1 MPVDLGDMAF
11 AEYKRALKRAE
22 DAQRKGATI
31 EAASSFRQCAE
42 LYRQYAN
49 ASGDPA
55 TKQQRLKKVQFL
67 LDRAKSLDPMPA
79 NQKPASPR
87 QTTAPISTEAANA
100 DDYES
105 EVMNLVQK
113 TSIRWDEI
121 GGLEDTKNAIKSA
134 YGLALAKKPQGV
146 QISGWRNVLLFGPPG
161 TGKTLL
167 AAATAGSLDATFFNV
182 KVSNVL
188 SKYFGESS
196 KLVSALYAAARR
208 HSPAVI
214 FLDEF
219 ESLTPPR
226 GSGESG
232 AERRIVSTLLAELDG
247 LATKEDE
254 SFILTMGATNV
265 PWLLD
270 SAILSRF
277 QRRIYVPLPDDAAR
291 EAILNIHLTRQG
303 HKTDQPISEWVRQT
317 GGYSG
322 REIEQICQTAIGQMT
337 QRTNPN
343 LLDLVDKGQAA
354 VRDYEIKVEP
364 LRADDL
370 QAALKQI
377 HPVANADMLRRYD
390 DWTRK
395 ADD

>member
-22 DAQRKGATI
+22 EAQRKGANL

-49 ASGDPA
+49 ASKDPA
-55 TKQQRLKKVQFL
+55 LKQQRLKKVQFYV
-67 LDRAKSLDPMPA
+67 DRAQSLDPMRVS
-79 NQKPASPR
+79 ASPSSR
-87 QTTAPISTEAANA
+87 QSSTTPKSAEISNA
-100 DDYES
+100 DDYEN

-113 TSIRWDEI
+113 TNIHWDEI
-121 GGLEDTKNAIKSA
+121 GGLDDTKNAIKSA
-134 YGLALAKKPQGV
+134 YGLALAKKPKGV

-196 KLVSALYAAARR
+196 KLVSALYSAARK

-277 QRRIYVPLPDDAAR
+277 QRRIYVSLPDDAAR
-291 EAILNIHLTRQG
+291 LAILNIHLTRQG
-303 HKTDQPISEWVRQT
+303 HKTDQPINEWVRQT
-317 GGYSG
+317 SGYSG
-322 REIEQICQTAIGQMT
+322 REIEQVCQTAIGQMT
-337 QRTNPN
+337 QRANPN
-343 LLDLVDKGQAA
+343 LLELVDQGQAA
-354 VRDYEIKVEP
+354 VRSYEINVEP
-364 LRADDL
+364 LTVYDL
-370 QAALKQI
+370 RMALEQI
-377 HPVANADMLRRYD
+377 HPVATGEMLRRYEDWARRVD
-390 DWTRK
+390 D
-395 ADD
+395 